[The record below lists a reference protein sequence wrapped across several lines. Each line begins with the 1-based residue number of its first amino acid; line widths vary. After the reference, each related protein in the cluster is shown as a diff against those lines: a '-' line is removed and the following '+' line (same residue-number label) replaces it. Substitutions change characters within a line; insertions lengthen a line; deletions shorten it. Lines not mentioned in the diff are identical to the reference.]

1 MREGTSTPPEVH
13 QIKNVSPSVSPKPRL
28 DSVDFLRGA
37 VMIIMALDHT
47 RDFFSFYR
55 FDPLDLTR
63 TSAAL
68 FLTRWIT
75 HFCAPVFVFLAGTG
89 AFLSTS
95 RGKTKPELARF
106 LLTRGLWLIFLE
118 FTVIRFGWLFNVDYS
133 LSFGQVIWAIGI
145 SMIALAGLIFL
156 SIRAIAVFGIAM
168 IVLHNFL
175 DGITP
180 GQMGV
185 FGWPWQIIHS
195 GGVIVLSSDTIYV
208 ALYPLIPWVG
218 VMATGYA
225 TGSLL
230 VKDEPVRRKIL
241 LRLGLGMILA
251 FILLRASNIYGD
263 PVQWSTQKNFV
274 FTILSFIK
282 CEKYPPSLLYLLMT
296 LGPAI
301 ALLPPLEKI
310 KGRFSSFVITFGRVP
325 MFYYVMHIFLI
336 HALAIVTAYFSV
348 HEVRFL
354 FSNNPPGSWGIQF
367 GFGLAVVY
375 LVWASVVAFL
385 YIPCRWFADLK
396 RRNKSPWLSY
406 L

>member
-325 MFYYVMHIFLI
+325 MFYYVIHIFLI

>member
-1 MREGTSTPPEVH
+1 
-13 QIKNVSPSVSPKPRL
+13 
-28 DSVDFLRGA
+28 
-37 VMIIMALDHT
+37 MIIMALDHT

-118 FTVIRFGWLFNVDYS
+118 FTVIRFGWLFNVEYS

-325 MFYYVMHIFLI
+325 MFYYVIHIFLI